1 MKKSGNPIMISIQI
15 YLKSTVLIEKK
26 NKEGTNRLNMS
37 AKHR

>member
-15 YLKSTVLIEKK
+15 YLKSTVLIEK